1 MMKKITDFYK
11 RLHLNYLKELI
22 VISLMNVIAIVGCI
36 SLYALFKQINYL
48 IILPVVFLVLNACII
63 YRYIY
68 LLNKIN
74 LDNINAINDSF
85 MYFYLE
91 INNQINPLEALNN
104 VKSHSPITISENL
117 TLLLDDYKKE
127 NSVNAFIKFA
137 NKYHSLE
144 IEDLMVAVYEV
155 IANPTEKQIKEFNKN
170 FKEYINRVDGIT
182 SSSHKKQYSFI
193 TLTPV
198 ISTGIVLIIVIIS
211 TVLLVRGY
219 ING

>member
-1 MMKKITDFYK
+1 MMRKIINFYK
-11 RLHLNYLKELI
+11 RLHLNYIKEI
-22 VISLMNVIAIVGCI
+22 IFVSLLNIIAVVGCI
-36 SLYALFKQINYL
+36 SLYILFKQMNYL
-48 IILPVVFLVLNACII
+48 IILPIVFLILNACII

-74 LDNINAINDSF
+74 LDNLNSINDSF

-91 INNQINPLEALNN
+91 INNQIQPLEALNN
-104 VKSHSPITISENL
+104 VKSYSPITISENL
-117 TLLLDDYKKE
+117 TLLLDEYRKE
-127 NSVNAFIKFA
+127 NSVNSFIKFA
-137 NKYHSLE
+137 NKYYSLA

-155 IANPTEKQIKEFNKN
+155 VSNPTNKKINDFNKS
-170 FKEYINRVDGIT
+170 FKEYINRVDVIT
-182 SSSHKKQYSFI
+182 SASHKKQYSFI